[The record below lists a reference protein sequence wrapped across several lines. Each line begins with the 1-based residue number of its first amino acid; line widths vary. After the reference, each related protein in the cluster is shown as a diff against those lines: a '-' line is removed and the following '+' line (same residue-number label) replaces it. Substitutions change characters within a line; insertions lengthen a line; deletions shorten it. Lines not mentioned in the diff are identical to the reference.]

1 MKQCAMLVAQ
11 TAKAGREMTESLENL
26 GVVNVPELE
35 VLSAEKEFAT
45 LLRESISQGMNRV
58 LGAGGT
64 QAILYH
70 LDLPSFD
77 NPKRFHEKLTA
88 IFGVGTASLE
98 RVILQQLHQTMG
110 VRPASSKEDDFVDQ
124 VELARRKFETSARLN
139 RRH

>member
-1 MKQCAMLVAQ
+1 MLVTQ
-11 TAKAGREMTESLENL
+11 TANAGSKMAGSIQSL
-26 GVVNVPELE
+26 GVVNVPEFQ
-35 VLSAEKEFAT
+35 VLSAEKEFAAI
-45 LLRESISQGMNRV
+45 LRDSISQGMNRV

-77 NPKRFHEKLTA
+77 NPKKFHEKLTA

-110 VRPASSKEDDFVDQ
+110 VRPASSKDDDFVNQ
-124 VELARRKFETSARLN
+124 VELARRKFETAARLN

>member
-1 MKQCAMLVAQ
+1 
-11 TAKAGREMTESLENL
+11 MTENLQSLS
-26 GVVNVPELE
+26 VATVPEKALSTE
-35 VLSAEKEFAT
+35 EFAMVLSD
-45 LLRESISQGMNRV
+45 SISRGMIKV

-77 NPKRFHEKLTA
+77 NPKKFHEKLTS

-98 RVILQQLHQTMG
+98 RVILQQLHEAMG
-110 VRPASSKEDDFVDQ
+110 VRPASSKDDDFVNQ
-124 VELARRKFETSARLN
+124 VELAERKFETAARLN